1 MRAFICAALAA
12 VTFADKKNFPHDSS
26 FHAGCHVSAQF
37 NDYTCDQLYAI
48 LDTEIRSWDS
58 DTTSPS
64 GGVYSLKEEG
74 SNDYIWSTRVT
85 LNKKYT
91 DDQLFEFNTSG
102 SGCMIG
108 GKSRSQSVSYLDND
122 VNFCN
127 LWNVYNG
134 IGAEFTYST
143 GKCSGSPNDP
153 ATTCARY

>member
-1 MRAFICAALAA
+1 MKFICAALAA
-12 VTFADKKNFPHDSS
+12 VAFADKSDFPKFDA
-26 FHAGCHVSAQF
+26 FHADCAVSAQF
-37 NDYTCDQLYAI
+37 NQVSCDSLYA
-48 LDTEIRSWDS
+48 LMDNEIRTWDS
-58 DTTSPS
+58 DATSPS
-64 GGVYSLKEEG
+64 QGVYALKEEA
-74 SNDYIWSTRVT
+74 NDDYIWSTRLT

-134 IGAEFTYST
+134 VGAEFTYST